1 MAEAYAEASYDFFDQ
16 DAYSLMDS
24 SKANKWCVMFF
35 EGQVWCKIRFQKPIE
50 IHYYTMTLADN
61 FPGRDP
67 TEWSVEFTTT
77 RGKFKEDH
85 ASKSKNTAR
94 YAQEVF
100 WLKEPRKASEI
111 KFIFKKNRYV
121 TTGDMMNGMNA
132 GDDGIPR
139 LQLNNIGLFVQDAN
153 FKSKD

>member
-1 MAEAYAEASYDFFDQ
+1 
-16 DAYSLMDS
+16 
-24 SKANKWCVMFF
+24 
-35 EGQVWCKIRFQKPIE
+35 
-50 IHYYTMTLADN
+50 MTLADN

-77 RGKFKEDH
+77 EGKYIEDH

-94 YAQEVF
+94 YAQEIF

-121 TTGDMMNGMNA
+121 TTGDMTNGTND

-139 LQLNNIGLFVQDAN
+139 LQLNNIGLFVPDPN
-153 FKSKD
+153 FESKKKEEAEKIV